1 MAHLI
6 IKRPGQSEHREV
18 VPEGE
23 VTIGR
28 GDGNTIVIDDS
39 RISREH
45 AILTPDVSGHR
56 IRDLGSR
63 NGTRLNGKQLLEE
76 RQPLKNGDH
85 IALGGS
91 QVLLS
96 YYTEDVTVTAA
107 DTSSRWG
114 IPLGWQMQLPNARW
128 RFLDWLRVV
137 GIILAVI
144 SGSLGIIFW
153 LTRIL
158 GN

>member
-1 MAHLI
+1 M
-6 IKRPGQSEHREV
+6 
-18 VPEGE
+18 
-23 VTIGR
+23 
-28 GDGNTIVIDDS
+28 
-39 RISREH
+39 
-45 AILTPDVSGHR
+45 
-56 IRDLGSR
+56 
-63 NGTRLNGKQLLEE
+63 
-76 RQPLKNGDH
+76 
-85 IALGGS
+85 
-91 QVLLS
+91 LLS

-114 IPLGWQMQLPNARW
+114 IPLGWQMQLPSARW

-158 GN
+158 GD

>member
-1 MAHLI
+1 MVHLI
-6 IKRPGQSEHREV
+6 IKRPGQPEQREA

-28 GDGNTIVIDDS
+28 AEGNTIVIDDS

-45 AILTPDVSGHR
+45 AILTPDASGHR
-56 IRDLGSR
+56 IRDLDSR
-63 NGTRLNGKQLLEE
+63 NGTRVNGKQPAAEGQL
-76 RQPLKNGDH
+76 LKNGDH

-114 IPLGWQMQLPNARW
+114 IPLGWQMQLPSARW

-158 GN
+158 GD

>member
-6 IKRPGQSEHREV
+6 IKRQEQPEQREV

-28 GDGNTIVIDDS
+28 GDGNTIVIEDS

-56 IRDLGSR
+56 IRDMGSR
-63 NGTRLNGKQLLEE
+63 NGTRVNGKQPAAEGQLL
-76 RQPLKNGDH
+76 RNGAN
-85 IALGGS
+85 IALGGN

-114 IPLGWQMQLPNARW
+114 IPMAWQMQLPSARW

-137 GIILAVI
+137 GIVLAVI

-158 GN
+158 GS

>member
-1 MAHLI
+1 MVHLI
-6 IKRPGQSEHREV
+6 IKRPGQPEQREA

-28 GDGNTIVIDDS
+28 AEGNTIVIDDS

-45 AILTPDVSGHR
+45 AILTPDASGHR

-63 NGTRLNGKQLLEE
+63 NGTRVNGKQPTAEGQLL
-76 RQPLKNGDH
+76 RNGDH
-85 IALGGS
+85 IALGRS

-114 IPLGWQMQLPNARW
+114 IPLGWQMQLPSARW

-153 LTRIL
+153 LTRII
-158 GN
+158 GD

>member
-18 VPEGE
+18 VPEGTIGRGE

-63 NGTRLNGKQLLEE
+63 NGTI
-76 RQPLKNGDH
+76 DA
-85 IALGGS
+85 I
-91 QVLLS
+91 
-96 YYTEDVTVTAA
+96 D
-107 DTSSRWG
+107 DSR
-114 IPLGWQMQLPNARW
+114 ISREHA
-128 RFLDWLRVV
+128 
-137 GIILAVI
+137 ILT
-144 SGSLGIIFW
+144 L
-153 LTRIL
+153 
-158 GN
+158 

>member
-1 MAHLI
+1 M
-6 IKRPGQSEHREV
+6 

-28 GDGNTIVIDDS
+28 AESNT
-39 RISREH
+39 
-45 AILTPDVSGHR
+45 ILTPDVSGHR
-56 IRDLGSR
+56 IRDPGSR
-63 NGTRLNGKQLLEE
+63 NGTRVNGKQPAAEGQL
-76 RQPLKNGDH
+76 LKNGNH

-96 YYTEDVTVTAA
+96 YYTEDMTVTTA
-107 DTSSRWG
+107 DTNSRWN
-114 IPLGWQMQLPNARW
+114 IPLGWQMQLPSARW
-128 RFLDWLRVV
+128 RFLDWLQVV

-158 GN
+158 GD

>member
-6 IKRPGQSEHREV
+6 IKRPGQAEQRET

-28 GDGNTIVIDDS
+28 GEGNTIVIDDS
-39 RISREH
+39 RISRQH
-45 AILTPDVSGHR
+45 AVLSPDPSGHR

-63 NGTRLNGKQLLEE
+63 NGTRVNGKQPAEE
-76 RQPLKNGDH
+76 GQLLKNGDH
-85 IALGGS
+85 IALGGN

-96 YYTEDVTVTAA
+96 YYTEDVTVTAT

-114 IPLGWQMQLPNARW
+114 IPLSWQMQLPSARW

-137 GIILAVI
+137 GIFLAVI
-144 SGSLGIIFW
+144 SGLLGIIFW

>member
-1 MAHLI
+1 M
-6 IKRPGQSEHREV
+6 

-28 GDGNTIVIDDS
+28 TEGNTIVIEDS

-45 AILTPDVSGHR
+45 AILAPDLSGHR
-56 IRDLGSR
+56 IRDLGNR
-63 NGTRLNGKQLLEE
+63 NGTRVNG
-76 RQPLKNGDH
+76 NH

-96 YYTEDVTVTAA
+96 YNTEDMTVTTA
-107 DTSSRWG
+107 DTSNRWD
-114 IPLGWQMQLPNARW
+114 IPLGWQMQLPSAHW

-158 GN
+158 GD